1 MAKLYKYSIDLLIFI
16 TVIISIIFFINF
28 NKGLELSDESYLILI
43 SMYPN
48 DMIGR
53 VNNSGVIGNFLLQL
67 ANNNL
72 YFFRIIGAL
81 ILILSS
87 FFLINPIS
95 NFFKN
100 KLNIKDL
107 EKKYIL
113 LTLLLGSLNYYHN
126 WVITPSYDLYN
137 LIGILLFLSGIL
149 KMLEYPIKN
158 WNFISSVLLVVLG
171 GLISFVSKPTTAF
184 F

>member
-126 WVITPSYDLYN
+126 WVITPSYDL
-137 LIGILLFLSGIL
+137 
-149 KMLEYPIKN
+149 
-158 WNFISSVLLVVLG
+158 
-171 GLISFVSKPTTAF
+171 
-184 F
+184 